1 MNEAKRD
8 GEILTGVLYVN
19 PDAPTFLDMLNLTDE
34 PLATLPQSVVRPGRE
49 VLEQVME
56 ELR

>member
-1 MNEAKRD
+1 MNPEAPSF
-8 GEILTGVLYVN
+8 I
-19 PDAPTFLDMLNLTDE
+19 DMLNITE
-34 PLATLPQSVVRPGRE
+34 QPLATLPESVTRPGRE

>member
-1 MNEAKRD
+1 M
-8 GEILTGVLYVN
+8 LTGVLYVD
-19 PDAPTFLDMLNLTDE
+19 PDAPTFLDMIRLTDA
-34 PLATLPQSVVRPGRE
+34 PLATLPESVVRPGPE

>member
-1 MNEAKRD
+1 M
-8 GEILTGVLYVN
+8 LTGVLYVN
-19 PDAPTFLDMLNLTDE
+19 TKSPTFLDMLNITDQ
-34 PLATLPQSVVRPGRE
+34 PLATLPTSVVRPGRE

>member
-1 MNEAKRD
+1 M
-8 GEILTGVLYVN
+8 
-19 PDAPTFLDMLNLTDE
+19 TDQ
-34 PLATLPQSVVRPGRE
+34 PLATIPASATRPGPE

>member
-1 MNEAKRD
+1 M
-8 GEILTGVLYVN
+8 LTGVLYVD
-19 PDAPTFLDMLNLTDE
+19 PDAPTFMDMLHLTDE
-34 PLATLPQSVVRPGRE
+34 PLATLPQSVVRPGKE